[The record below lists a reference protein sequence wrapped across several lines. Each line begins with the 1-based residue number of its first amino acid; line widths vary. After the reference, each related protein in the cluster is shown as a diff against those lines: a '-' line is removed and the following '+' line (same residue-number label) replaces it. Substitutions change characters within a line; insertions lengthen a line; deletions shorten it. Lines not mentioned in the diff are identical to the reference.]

1 MEKSVRRCSF
11 SPARNSRRTV
21 VTVAAIALIA
31 LAGQVPTGASA
42 ARGRSPVPWRLQE
55 RSVQQDVFRRLL
67 RTFRVSR
74 RTKPPKP
81 QPPPPASTAP
91 QPPPPA
97 PPAASPP
104 PPPPVTGGAERH
116 GVSPDNIEFDA
127 PATRDRTLD
136 SLVAMGARWLRFDVK
151 WDVIQYEGPGS
162 YDFARYDALVSAAQA
177 RGLKILGTLA
187 YAPRWARSSACADNT
202 ACEPRD
208 VNEYAAWA
216 GATVAH
222 FKGRIAHWEVWNE
235 PNIPSFW
242 KPQPNVA
249 RYTALLRAA
258 YPRIKAADPSAVV
271 IAGATSPAGNDGVRI
286 DEVSFLQGV
295 YAHGGQG
302 SFDAWSHHP
311 YTHPWPPGNVHADSA
326 WYQMYGTSPSMRG
339 LMQAAGDGHK
349 QLWATEYGPPTAGE
363 PGAVSEATQA
373 QHVTDAY
380 RLWRSYPWAGPL
392 FWYCDRDVA
401 APGASTEGWRYHG
414 LLRFDFS
421 PKPAWSAYRASAT
434 GA

>member
-1 MEKSVRRCSF
+1 METPLVRRRRWFAGALS
-11 SPARNSRRTV
+11 SRRTV
-21 VTVAAIALIA
+21 LTVAALTLLL
-31 LAGQVPTGASA
+31 LAVQVPAAASA
-42 ARGRSPVPWRLQE
+42 ARARTPLPTHRLKVAKLQ
-55 RSVQQDVFRRLL
+55 RDVFRHLL
-67 RTFRVSR
+67 RAFSR
-74 RTKPPKP
+74 IERTKPRKP
-81 QPPPPASTAP
+81 QPPPAPLPPPPAEP
-91 QPPPPA
+91 PPPPPPA
-97 PPAASPP
+97 PPATSAND
-104 PPPPVTGGAERH
+104 RY
-116 GVSPDNIEFDA
+116 GVSPDNIEFDD

-151 WDVIQYEGPGS
+151 WDVIQHAGPSS
-162 YDFARYDALVSAAQA
+162 YDWSRYDALVAAAQA

-187 YAPRWARSSACADNT
+187 YAPRWARSAACLDST
-202 ACEPRD
+202 ACEPRSAS
-208 VNEYAAWA
+208 EYADWA

-222 FKGRIAHWEVWNE
+222 FKGRISHWEVWNE

-242 KPQPNVA
+242 QPQPNVA

-258 YPRIKAADPSAVV
+258 YPSIKAADPSAVV
-271 IAGATSPAGNDGVRI
+271 LAGGTSPAANDGVRI

-295 YAHGGQG
+295 YANGGQG

-326 WYQMYGTSPSMRG
+326 WYQMHGTSPSMRS
-339 LMQAAGDGHK
+339 LMRANGDGHK
-349 QLWATEYGPPTAGE
+349 KVWGTEYGPPTAGG

-373 QHVTDAY
+373 EHVTDAY
-380 RLWRSYPWAGPL
+380 RLWRSYDWAGVL

-421 PKPAWSAYRASAT
+421 AKPAWNAYRVSAAT
-434 GA
+434 P